1 MPTEAQVLESLSSI
15 IDPDFQQDIVS
26 LGFIKNL
33 SIRDGNVAF
42 DIELT
47 TPACPVKA
55 EFQRGAEEAVGALD
69 GVSVV
74 KVNMTS
80 ATRKPQ
86 FSVEESGL
94 AGVEAIIAI
103 SSCKGGVGKS
113 TVAASIARELSQRG
127 LKIGLLDTDIFGPS
141 IPTLF
146 DLHPPGVRG
155 NESKMMIPEEIDALK
170 IMSFGFLLGRDPAVM
185 RGPMVSNYMQ
195 QLLHKVAWGD
205 LDLLL
210 LDLPPGTG
218 DVQLTISQSIQL
230 NGAVIVTTPQAL
242 SLTDVEKGILMFDK
256 VNVPVLGVIENMSYF
271 ECDGCGKQHQLF
283 GDGTRS
289 LTDRYGI
296 DVLAQLPLAPAEYGR
311 TFREPIDNPAV
322 KAATDAV
329 VRALGKN
336 SRAALAKP
344 QIEFDSQE
352 ITVTWPDGDPIT
364 VNNFALRSSCQ
375 CALCIQEMTGKPLL
389 DPATIRPDIAAK
401 EAHTVGN
408 YAIQVTWNDD
418 HSSGLFSYR
427 HLRKVAADSETQG
440 VSSASGVV

>member
-1 MPTEAQVLESLSSI
+1 MPTEDQVLESLSSI
-15 IDPDFQQDIVS
+15 IDPDFNQDIVS

-33 SIRDGNVAF
+33 SIDNGSVAF

-47 TPACPVKA
+47 TPACPVKS
-55 EFQRGAEEAVGALD
+55 EFQRSAEEAVGKLD
-69 GVSVV
+69 DVSRVN
-74 KVNMTS
+74 VNMTS
-80 ATRKPQ
+80 APRKAR
-86 FSVEESGL
+86 FSAEESGL
-94 AGVEAIIAI
+94 AGVAAIVGI

-113 TVAASIARELSQRG
+113 TVAAGLAKELSQRG
-127 LKIGLLDTDIFGPS
+127 HKIGLLDTDIFGPS

-155 NESKMMIPEEIDALK
+155 NESNMMIPEEIDDLK

-195 QLLHKVAWGD
+195 QLLHKVAWGE

-256 VNVPVLGVIENMSYF
+256 VSVPVLGVIENMAYF
-271 ECDGCGKQHQLF
+271 ECDGCGKQHQVF

-289 LTDRYGI
+289 LTERYGI
-296 DVLAQLPLAPAEYGR
+296 EVLARLPLAPADYGG
-311 TFREPIDNPAV
+311 TFRESIDLPALQE
-322 KAATDAV
+322 ATDAV
-329 VRALGKN
+329 VRALGKS
-336 SRAALAKP
+336 SRETIAKP
-344 QIEFDSQE
+344 EIDFDSQE
-352 ITVTWPDGDPIT
+352 ITISWSGGDTIT
-364 VNNFALRSSCQ
+364 VNNFALRASCQ
-375 CALCIQEMTGKPLL
+375 CALCIQEMTGEALL
-389 DPATIRPDIAAK
+389 DPASIQPDIAAR

-408 YAIQVTWNDD
+408 YAIQVTWNDG
-418 HSSGLFSYR
+418 HSSGLFSYP
-427 HLRKVAADSETQG
+427 HLRKVAGDP
-440 VSSASGVV
+440 